1 VVLSREFTETKELCV
16 DVVIGARGVIFYNS
30 MEIMVCQM
38 ESTLV
43 EAGSAVVSM
52 TPALEGAGWVQKAY
66 REANVVDDEISEER
80 EKSMKS
86 SSSVMS

>member
-1 VVLSREFTETKELCV
+1 
-16 DVVIGARGVIFYNS
+16 
-30 MEIMVCQM
+30 M